1 MAASSTLI
9 SEQIR
14 MCSLPNTLICR
25 LNTLL
30 VVGSEILDILNFL
43 FFQSN
48 TLGFF
53 YFGWR

>member
-43 FFQSN
+43 FFQPN
-48 TLGFF
+48 T
-53 YFGWR
+53 